1 MTAPTAIGRAFGIL
15 LAALFAPAIAGV
27 LTRWGR

>member
-1 MTAPTAIGRAFGIL
+1 MTTATAIGRAFGIF

-27 LTRWGR
+27 LTRCGR